1 MQHSKRGLPLGVPAL
16 HPLKNKNERISSL
29 SVSNPAPEDCL
40 PDYGDCQGRGRALRA
55 PTGARPTPQ
64 HVPSA
69 GCGDY
74 PVQGS
79 GLSVGGFGRGCVCAV
94 EPVLGAS
101 VAPEHSQ
108 SDELAAYTLKVTRPI
123 SFQ

>member
-1 MQHSKRGLPLGVPAL
+1 MSNPVREDGLP
-16 HPLKNKNERISSL
+16 
-29 SVSNPAPEDCL
+29 DC
-40 PDYGDCQGRGRALRA
+40 GDCQGRGRALSA

-64 HVPSA
+64 HVLSA

-79 GLSVGGFGRGCVCAV
+79 GLSVGGFGRGCVCVCAV

-108 SDELAAYTLKVTRPI
+108 SDELATYTLKVTRPI
-123 SFQ
+123 SFP